1 MEGKQNFKDTMM
13 YVPVDNGDYENNA
26 GEYIKKYMKVSKYC
40 GNAPGDCFAQ
50 NYYEYRDNDK
60 EDFDISEMAGACAI
74 LKNGIQLIG
83 KDIRQFIYNVTH
95 DRTGLFFKNN
105 CVMLFRKPA
114 ISYGSIVKL
123 NKSNFSIL
131 RNPNQYCTKCT
142 VSHKKLFCINLGW
155 NYYKIPF
162 DYISGYYDSQYNTS
176 LYNKIDYLYN
186 TIDKCIDEEMKFKK
200 DEINYSRFIY
210 NEFHLPLPDTF
221 IYYSEY
227 NTFDKYM
234 DPDNKKDFKDNKL
247 FNLFK
252 WLYGKPELPFS
263 TEINDVS
270 KLLPT
275 T

>member
-1 MEGKQNFKDTMM
+1 MDT
-13 YVPVDNGDYENNA
+13 YIIVVYEN
-26 GEYIKKYMKVSKYC
+26 
-40 GNAPGDCFAQ
+40 
-50 NYYEYRDNDK
+50 YESSTTVTELDLDS
-60 EDFDISEMAGACAI
+60 FAI

-162 DYISGYYDSQYNTS
+162 DYISGYYDSQCNGS

-186 TIDKCIDEEMKFKK
+186 TIDKRIDEEMKFKK
-200 DEINYSRFIY
+200 DEIDYIRFIY
-210 NEFHLPLPDTF
+210 NEFQFLPLPDAF
-221 IYYSEY
+221 MYYSEY
-227 NTFDKYM
+227 NTFDQYM
-234 DPDNKKDFKDNKL
+234 DPDNKKDFKFLKYVIKPKNSYD
-247 FNLFK
+247 
-252 WLYGKPELPFS
+252 KPEINCN
-263 TEINDVS
+263 EINDVS
-270 KLLPT
+270 KILST
-275 T
+275 I